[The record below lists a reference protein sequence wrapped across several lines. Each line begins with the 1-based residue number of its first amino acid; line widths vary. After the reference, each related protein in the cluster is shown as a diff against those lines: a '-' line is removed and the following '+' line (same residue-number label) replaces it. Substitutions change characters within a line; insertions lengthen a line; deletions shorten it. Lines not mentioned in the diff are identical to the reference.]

1 MKISLLSFVLA
12 VNAGTCSGLLSISM
26 SAESRHTL
34 FDVPVSNNGARCRI
48 ILYKKGLPESE
59 VKVVSPADLG
69 GFKSESYLAVNPQGK
84 VYTFAQPPFDF
95 FSDIFFCILTMLFF
109 FLFSFLLELNR
120 IESNQINQS
129 NQGSCHQVP

>member
-1 MKISLLSFVLA
+1 
-12 VNAGTCSGLLSISM
+12 M
-26 SAESRHTL
+26 STESRHTL

-84 VYTFAQPPFDF
+84 VISSTPFRLADVF
-95 FSDIFFCILTMLFF
+95 GFSLC
-109 FLFSFLLELNR
+109 
-120 IESNQINQS
+120 
-129 NQGSCHQVP
+129 CC